1 MSLNQELDW
10 NPQDFQ
16 FVQPY
21 CPPRV
26 NASSLETMVHL
37 KPFVT
42 VTYAQS
48 MDSMLAAAQG
58 VQTHLSGGETKRMTH
73 ALRSCHD
80 AILIGV
86 NTALADD
93 PGLNCRLQGMG
104 IESQPRPIILDP
116 KGRWNITKESRIM
129 QAAAS
134 GLAKAPWIITDLAY
148 LDDER
153 ADLLD
158 SYGGAVIPVTDE
170 TDAEQEAGQ
179 EGLKFKWEDIMQV
192 LTSRGIRS
200 LMVEGGATV
209 INELLSQRYR
219 QLVDSVIITIAPVW
233 LGEGGVR
240 VEPLRWE
247 GLEGENETR
256 LMGVTSHRLGNDTV
270 VCGRVKRES
279 DVQRDTNQA
288 E

>member
-1 MSLNQELDW
+1 
-10 NPQDFQ
+10 
-16 FVQPY
+16 
-21 CPPRV
+21 
-26 NASSLETMVHL
+26 
-37 KPFVT
+37 
-42 VTYAQS
+42 
-48 MDSMLAAAQG
+48 MDSMLASAPG
-58 VQTHLSGGETKRMTH
+58 TQTHLSGPQSKRMTH

-104 IESQPRPIILDP
+104 IENQPRPIILDP
-116 KGRWNITKESRIM
+116 KGRWKITKESRIM
-129 QAAAS
+129 QAAAA
-134 GLAKAPWIITDLAY
+134 GTAKAPWIVTDLAY

-158 SYGGAVIPVTDE
+158 SYGGAVIPVRDE
-170 TDAEQEAGQ
+170 ADTEEEAGT

-219 QLVDSVIITIAPVW
+219 QLVDSVVVTIAPVW

-240 VEPLRWE
+240 IEPLKWE
-247 GLEGENETR
+247 GLAGANETR
-256 LMGVTSHRLGNDTV
+256 LADITTQRLGDDTV
-270 VCGRVKRES
+270 MCGRIKRE
-279 DVQRDTNQA
+279 
-288 E
+288 

>member
-1 MSLNQELDW
+1 MATSLQTQLDW
-10 NPQDFQ
+10 NPQDFE
-16 FVQPY
+16 FLRPY
-21 CPPRV
+21 TPPKV
-26 NASSLETMVHL
+26 NASSLETIVHL

-48 MDSMLAAAQG
+48 MDSMLASAPG
-58 VQTHLSGGETKRMTH
+58 TQTHLSGPQSKRMTH

-93 PGLNCRLQGMG
+93 PGLNCRLQRMG
-104 IESQPRPIILDP
+104 IENQPRPIILDP
-116 KGRWNITKESRIM
+116 KGRWKITKESRIM
-129 QAAAS
+129 QAAAA
-134 GLAKAPWIITDLAY
+134 GTAKAPWIVTDLAY

-158 SYGGAVIPVTDE
+158 SYGGAVIPVRDE
-170 TDAEQEAGQ
+170 ADTEEEAGT

-219 QLVDSVIITIAPVW
+219 QLVDSVVVTIAPVW

-240 VEPLRWE
+240 IEPLKWE
-247 GLEGENETR
+247 GLAGANETR
-256 LMGVTSHRLGNDTV
+256 LADITTQRLGDDTV
-270 VCGRVKRES
+270 MCGRIKRE
-279 DVQRDTNQA
+279 
-288 E
+288 